1 MIQRKV
7 CLLGAHAVGK
17 TSLVQRSVRG
27 VFDERYLT
35 TIGVRVDRL
44 TLDAM
49 TPPCTLV
56 LWDLHGEDRFQ
67 QVEQSYLRGAQGV
80 VFAFDPSRP
89 ATLDVVVALEA
100 RLAPLVGALPRV
112 VVATKADLAAT
123 WAIDRGDFPERLG
136 ARLAAAPL
144 HVTSAKTGEGVE
156 AAFAALAR
164 SLA

>member
-35 TIGVRVDRL
+35 TVGVRVDRL
-44 TLDAM
+44 TLDAL
-49 TPPCTLV
+49 TPAVTLV
-56 LWDLHGEDRFQ
+56 VWDLHGEDRFQ
-67 QVEQSYLRGAQGV
+67 QVEQSYLRGAHGL
-80 VFAFDPSRP
+80 VFAFDPTRP
-89 ATLDVVVALEA
+89 ATLDALLALEA
-100 RLAPLVGALPRV
+100 RLAPVIGELPRV
-112 VVATKADLAAT
+112 VVATKADLASA
-123 WAIDRGDFPERLG
+123 WALDRGDFAARLG

-156 AAFAALAR
+156 AAFTALAR
-164 SLA
+164 SVA